1 MFVNLMTKMFAIV
14 DFDPFEADDKAWDDY
29 FGFYNTIA
37 ETSLSPGEYKVWLKE
52 SLKGKQKQFKLL
64 YSDGVLLLVMTSFT
78 KKDHSGNEMLFVDL
92 ETIPAV
98 QSVTLSKT
106 VANTILQLMNDNNFR
121 SFRIA
126 TRNPLIIEMMDSF
139 NGHIINKINFY
150 QLTRNNLNG
159 ELLKTW
165 KKNKYIETGELKLTV
180 YEYVPE
186 SLYSEYATLL
196 TILMNDIVRTD
207 NREYF
212 EETAERAGQKMELF
226 KKTA

>member
-1 MFVNLMTKMFAIV
+1 M
-14 DFDPFEADDKAWDDY
+14 DKSSIRST
-29 FGFYNTIA
+29 F
-37 ETSLSPGEYKVWLKE
+37 
-52 SLKGKQKQFKLL
+52 
-64 YSDGVLLLVMTSFT
+64 TSF
-78 KKDHSGNEMLFVDL
+78 
-92 ETIPAV
+92 
-98 QSVTLSKT
+98 
-106 VANTILQLMNDNNFR
+106 
-121 SFRIA
+121 
-126 TRNPLIIEMMDSF
+126 
-139 NGHIINKINFY
+139 
-150 QLTRNNLNG
+150 TRNNLNG

-226 KKTA
+226 KKNGVKMLLLLLAGLNDLLVGMSIMLVYPGSTIANQEMTGIIAQYRDKKLAAWLKAAMTEEAFHRFPSIDTIETNCYEANKAMIHINETFGFTLKETSFQFEVDAEHVAKFGGANL